1 MPSYQDAL
9 SAHPSEFLAYA
20 SEMTAAATDLA
31 TQQTDYGAKVS
42 EINSHWRDTANDA
55 FNGEVGNVNA
65 HLTQVIGEVGATA
78 TGLAATAAQMLLEC
92 TGLKAADTALKAIG
106 FNIQPAPMVT
116 LGPAQRTAIA
126 MAGPFG
132 GILEAALQAQAMAGT
147 LGLQTLTSLINAA
160 DATAGAALT
169 QAAELLKPLEDKSNQ
184 AKDMETHQAAEDH
197 STTGTGGANE
207 ESSEEDEEEK
217 EEEEK
222 EEEAKQEEEQQQQDQ
237 QQNQTPQDSRQP
249 TMPETPPG
257 MEDMAQPDMP
267 DMESPWDASE
277 LEDTEVPSGG
287 LASGAGGLGGGM
299 GGGGMGTGGLS
310 GAATLAGG
318 GMGGTTMVGAPAGGG
333 APTGTGA
340 KAGAGGMMG
349 AGGGGRGGG
358 ANQDNEV
365 ERESFL
371 TEDPEEDVW
380 GIGKAEDDPFA

>member
-9 SAHPSEFLAYA
+9 SAQPSEFLTYA

-31 TQQTDYGAKVS
+31 TQQTDYGTKVA

-55 FNGEVGNVNA
+55 FNGEVGTVNA
-65 HLTQVIGEVGATA
+65 HITQVIGEVAATA
-78 TGLAATAAQMLLEC
+78 GGLAGTAAQMLLEC
-92 TGLKAADTALKAIG
+92 TGLKAADAALKAIG

-169 QAAELLKPLEDKSNQ
+169 QAAELLKPLEDKSNP
-184 AKDMETHQAAEDH
+184 AKDMESHKAAEDH
-197 STTGTGGANE
+197 SGTGTEGSNE
-207 ESSEEDEEEK
+207 EES

-222 EEEAKQEEEQQQQDQ
+222 QEEEQQEEEAKQEEQQEDQ
-237 QQNQTPQDSRQP
+237 QQNQTPQDAQQP
-249 TMPETPPG
+249 TMPETPSG
-257 MEDMAQPDMP
+257 MEDLAQPEMP
-267 DMESPWDASE
+267 ELDNPWDAAE
-277 LEDTEVPSGG
+277 LEEPEVPSGG
-287 LASGAGGLGGGM
+287 LASGGGGLGGGM
-299 GGGGMGTGGLS
+299 GGGAGGLGSGGLS
-310 GAATLAGG
+310 GAATPAGG
-318 GMGGTTMVGAPAGGG
+318 GVGAGAMVGAAAGG
-333 APTGTGA
+333 APTGAGA
-340 KAGAGGMMG
+340 KPGAGGMMG

-365 ERESFL
+365 ERESL
-371 TEDPEEDVW
+371 LIEDPEEDVW
-380 GIGKAEDDPFA
+380 GIGKSEDDPYA